1 MIIATGHNGGIF
13 GEDANPLNLV
23 VNRYV
28 ARYPIPELLI
38 KGFVEVQL
46 GLILAIEHFVKGLIR
61 TQRMT
66 YSHPAVDEI
75 MNILPSPLH
84 RDIEVLLLSPGS
96 APTSDP

>member
-38 KGFVEVQL
+38 RFRRSPAGTHTRDRAFR
-46 GLILAIEHFVKGLIR
+46 KGLIR